1 MQRRFPGAWFFGFV
15 LDRWRVT
22 STRRLLSCVGLAF
35 GLTVSA
41 HAQASIVERV
51 VAVVG
56 ERPILLTELQHR
68 ARPFLFRI
76 YGTTQQAAQQAAHMT
91 EMYKELINRMIDD
104 RLEEQAADK
113 AHLSVTPEEVDNALK
128 NVSAANKMPIASL
141 LAEAKR
147 QGLSEQDYR
156 DEVRRQ
162 VMEGKLVQLRV
173 RGRVR
178 VTEQDGRSAF
188 SRWMKDT
195 GSQAEVD
202 VRILA
207 LRIPPGAD
215 TALRKARQLLAETIV
230 SRARAGEDF
239 CKLVTQF
246 SDDQATVG
254 KCGSRGPLPMDALVP
269 EVQAAIQDKKE
280 GDISDPL
287 PFGSTAADE
296 AILVVQLMTT
306 PHVPK
311 YDDVKDAM
319 MDRAYG
325 DAMEHQRKLW
335 LGELRHGIYI
345 DVRM

>member
-1 MQRRFPGAWFFGFV
+1 MEGRFRGRDFV
-15 LDRWRVT
+15 LEGSRVKARW
-22 STRRLLSCVGLAF
+22 LLCGFGLAF
-35 GLTVSA
+35 ALTLSV
-41 HAQASIVERV
+41 HARASIVERV

-76 YGTTQQAAQQAAHMT
+76 YGSTQQAAQQAAHMT

-128 NVSAANKMPIASL
+128 NVSAANKMPLSSL

-147 QGLSEQDYR
+147 QGLTEQDYR

-178 VTEQDGRSAF
+178 ITEQDGRSAF
-188 SRWMKDT
+188 TRWLKET

-207 LRIPPGAD
+207 MRIPPGAD
-215 TALRKARQLLAETIV
+215 SAVRKARQLLAENIV
-230 SRARAGEDF
+230 VRARDGEDF
-239 CKLVTQF
+239 CKLVSQF
-246 SDDQATVG
+246 SDDVATLG
-254 KCGSRGPLPMDALVP
+254 TCGSRGPLPMDGLVP
-269 EVQAAIQDKKE
+269 EVQSAIQNMKAGE
-280 GDISDPL
+280 VTDPL
-287 PFGSTAADE
+287 PYGTSAADE
-296 AILVVQLMTT
+296 AILVVQLMNT
-306 PHVPK
+306 PRVPK

-319 MDRAYG
+319 MDRAFG
-325 DAMEHQRKLW
+325 DAMERQRKLW
-335 LGELRHGIYI
+335 LSELRHGVYI